1 MQVFATI
8 RVVPARA
15 ARRARARGR
24 ACILGIGDRA
34 ARIRERLARFVTSFD
49 VPIS

>member
-1 MQVFATI
+1 LHAGL
-8 RVVPARA
+8 RDDPRGAG
-15 ARRARARGR
+15 ARRAARARGR